1 MGISHNLR
9 PRTSRTIE
17 RIGSATDYRAEG
29 FRRLDDSTT
38 SIRRHKRS
46 SRRQSLCHSLS
57 RHSIHR
63 SPQSRSLL
71 DFRNS
76 CDNNRAVISTRPS
89 CLASAT
95 SLGSVRR
102 HLCHYALPLGLPSRP
117 LAEPVLNQNAMH
129 AISNLPTPSFSKAL
143 RR

>member
-1 MGISHNLR
+1 MRISPNIR
-9 PRTSRTIE
+9 PRTPTTIE
-17 RIGSATDYRAEG
+17 RLGQRLIIAPRG
-29 FRRLDDSTT
+29 LDDSTT

-57 RHSIHR
+57 QYSIHR
-63 SPQSRSLL
+63 SPHFHSLL
-71 DFRNS
+71 DLRNS
-76 CDNNRAVISTRPS
+76 CNNNRAVISTRPS

-95 SLGSVRR
+95 SPRSVRR
-102 HLCHYALPLGLPSRP
+102 HLCHYALPLDLHSKPP
-117 LAEPVLNQNAMH
+117 AVPVLSQNAMH